1 MTQMSG
7 TAPRMTTEQESRQVA
22 EESRETEWAG
32 RGFLR
37 ELFLG
42 QFSLDLVHPFPQ
54 ASADRPEF
62 SAFYNEL
69 RQFLLK
75 KVDSVAIDETGEYP
89 EQVVDGLRKLGAFGM
104 KIPKEYGGL
113 GFTVSEY
120 CRVMEMVG
128 SYDGNITALLSAH
141 QSIGVPQPLKLFGT
155 PDQKKKYLPR
165 CAAGAI
171 SAFALTEPHVGSDPA
186 SLSTTAELRVV
197 MARDPKTKKIS
208 CFIVETDWPGVKI
221 EHRCRF
227 MGLKALANGIVSFT
241 DVHVPR
247 ENLIGDEGKG
257 LKIALITLNTG
268 RLTLPATCTGLAK
281 RCLQIC
287 RGWSNERKQWGVPIG
302 KHEAIAHRLAEMA
315 ATTFA
320 MESVSKLASAMADRG
335 GYDIRLEAAAA
346 KEWNTVRA

>member
-1 MTQMSG
+1 MTA

-42 QFSLDLVHPFPQ
+42 QFSLDLVHPFPR

-62 SAFYNEL
+62 STFYNEL
-69 RQFLLK
+69 RQFLLS
-75 KVDSVAIDETGEYP
+75 KVDSVAIDDSGEYP

-155 PDQKKKYLPR
+155 PEQKKKYLPR

-186 SLSTTAELRVV
+186 SLSTTAEAQGDFFVLNGEKLWCTNGTLAELLVV

-208 CFIVETDWPGVKI
+208 AFVVETSWPGVKV
-221 EHRCRF
+221 EYRCHF
-227 MGLKALANGIVSFT
+227 MGLKGNPQYAFGGANENDPAAYGVGSGDKFDAWNIMGGGDRIFLLNAISW
-241 DVHVPR
+241 R
-247 ENLIGDEGKG
+247 ER
-257 LKIALITLNTG
+257 IALHTG
-268 RLTLPATCTGLAK
+268 RPVADWSGTGMMNTPTRTLPMGITDANLAP
-281 RCLQIC
+281 
-287 RGWSNERKQWGVPIG
+287 S
-302 KHEAIAHRLAEMA
+302 
-315 ATTFA
+315 
-320 MESVSKLASAMADRG
+320 
-335 GYDIRLEAAAA
+335 
-346 KEWNTVRA
+346 EW